1 MEKKPSVKRSATLLA
16 IVSLIVSIIVILPI
30 LNWLLKIT
38 PWQKWEGLPLFFGIF
53 ISPLGF
59 LFGILS
65 IKVQSNKLG
74 KIGVI
79 INTLLFLLPFIYMTL
94 GVLILGP

>member
-1 MEKKPSVKRSATLLA
+1 MEKKPSVKRSATILA
-16 IVSLIVSIIVILPI
+16 IVSLIMSIIVILPI
-30 LNWLLKIT
+30 LNWLFKIT

-59 LFGILS
+59 LLGILS
-65 IKVQSNKLG
+65 IKIQSNKLG

-94 GVLILGP
+94 GVLIFGP

>member
-1 MEKKPSVKRSATLLA
+1 MKKKPSVKRSATLLA
-16 IVSLIVSIIVILPI
+16 IVSLIMSIIVILPI
-30 LNWLLKIT
+30 LNWLFKIT

-53 ISPLGF
+53 ISPLG
-59 LFGILS
+59 LLLGILS
-65 IKVQSNKLG
+65 VKIQSNKLG

-94 GVLILGP
+94 GVLIFGP

>member
-30 LNWLLKIT
+30 LNWLFKIT

-59 LFGILS
+59 LLGILS
-65 IKVQSNKLG
+65 IKIQSNKLG

-94 GVLILGP
+94 GVLIFGP

>member
-1 MEKKPSVKRSATLLA
+1 MGKKPSVKRSATLLA

-30 LNWLLKIT
+30 LNWLFKIT

-59 LFGILS
+59 LLGILS
-65 IKVQSNKLG
+65 IKIQSNKLG

-94 GVLILGP
+94 GVLIFGP

>member
-1 MEKKPSVKRSATLLA
+1 MGKKPSVKRSATLLA

-30 LNWLLKIT
+30 LNWLFKIT

-59 LFGILS
+59 LLGILS
-65 IKVQSNKLG
+65 VRIETNKWGKLG
-74 KIGVI
+74 IV

-94 GVLILGP
+94 GVLIFGP

>member
-1 MEKKPSVKRSATLLA
+1 MEKKSSVKSSANLLA
-16 IVSLIVSIIVILPI
+16 ILSLIISIIVILPI
-30 LNWLLKIT
+30 LNWLFKIT

-53 ISPLGF
+53 ISPLG
-59 LFGILS
+59 LLLGILS
-65 IKVQSNKLG
+65 VKIQSNKLG

-94 GVLILGP
+94 GVLIFGP

>member
-1 MEKKPSVKRSATLLA
+1 M
-16 IVSLIVSIIVILPI
+16 
-30 LNWLLKIT
+30 
-38 PWQKWEGLPLFFGIF
+38 FFGLL
-53 ISPLGF
+53 ISPFGF
-59 LFGILS
+59 LLGILS
-65 IKVQSNKLG
+65 IKIQSNKLG